1 MDAKTVVVSVSI
13 IAAALVMA
21 IGGYGPARALGS
33 ALTEA
38 LDAIARQPEAS
49 DKVMRALFVGMAL
62 IESIA
67 IYAFVIAL
75 IILFA
80 NPLVGYITKEVHP
93 NRNVH
98 YQTIPQPRQGLQES
112 PETLQV
118 KLPNTLPH
126 WKVRTTI

>member
-1 MDAKTVVVSVSI
+1 MDAKTVVISVSI
-13 IAAALVMA
+13 IAAAFAMA
-21 IGGYGPARALGS
+21 IGGYGPARALGK

-49 DKVMRALFVGMAL
+49 DRIMRALFVGMAL

-80 NPLVGYITKEVHP
+80 NPLIGYVLK
-93 NRNVH
+93 
-98 YQTIPQPRQGLQES
+98 
-112 PETLQV
+112 
-118 KLPNTLPH
+118 
-126 WKVRTTI
+126 

>member
-1 MDAKTVVVSVSI
+1 MDTKTVVISVSI
-13 IAAALVMA
+13 IAAALAMA
-21 IGGYGPARALGS
+21 IGGYGPARALGK

-49 DKVMRALFVGMAL
+49 DKIMRALFVGMAL

-80 NPLVGYITKEVHP
+80 NPLIGYILK
-93 NRNVH
+93 
-98 YQTIPQPRQGLQES
+98 
-112 PETLQV
+112 
-118 KLPNTLPH
+118 
-126 WKVRTTI
+126 